1 MIVSVHQPQ
10 YLPWLG
16 YFDKID
22 KADAFVLLDNVQFK
36 KNEWQN
42 RNKIKTAQ
50 GWMWLTVPVLYKF
63 PQLINEVGVNNT
75 DRWQHKQRQ
84 ALVSNYRK
92 SPFWQM
98 LEGFFEE
105 TFSRQWTII
114 SELNIHVVEK
124 LVSLLGI
131 ETPVHVASEMGTFPE
146 DPDERLIALTKHLGG
161 DTYLA
166 GSGGKDYMDLAK
178 YEKNGIRVIFQEYH
192 HPTYGQLYGQ
202 FEPYMS
208 AIDLLYNHGEKSLDI
223 LRGNG
228 RT

>member
-42 RNKIKTAQ
+42 RNKIKTVQ

>member
-42 RNKIKTAQ
+42 RNKIKTVQ

-114 SELNIHVVEK
+114 SELNIHVVK
-124 LVSLLGI
+124 MLINLLGI

>member
-22 KADAFVLLDNVQFK
+22 QAEAFVLLDNVQFK

-63 PQLINEVGVNNT
+63 PQLINEVGVNNA
-75 DRWQHKQRQ
+75 DRWQHRQKQ
-84 ALVSNYRK
+84 ALLSNYRK
-92 SPFWQM
+92 SPFWNM
-98 LEGFFEE
+98 LEDFFEE
-105 TFSRQWTII
+105 TLCLPWTLI
-114 SELNIHVVEK
+114 SELNIHVVKK
-124 LVSLLGI
+124 LIGLLGI
-131 ETPVHVASEMGTFPE
+131 ETPVYVASEMGTFPE

-161 DTYLA
+161 DAYLA
-166 GSGGKDYMDLAK
+166 GSGGKDYMDLTK
-178 YEKNGIRVIFQEYH
+178 YERAGIRVLFQDYR
-192 HPTYGQLYGQ
+192 HPTYSQLHGA
-202 FEPYMS
+202 FEPCLS
-208 AIDLLYNHGEKSLDI
+208 IVDLLYNHGPESLKI

-228 RT
+228 GT